1 MPCVFLIAMS
11 RPFCGRGHHIL
22 CQDLCVAVCKCSSL
36 CSAIPSA
43 SKILATV
50 DRDFDL
56 CFSVLVLKDY
66 PGESASQGD
75 PSLLLED
82 SRGPEG
88 KNTKTTVT
96 FFFFLVRRLTD

>member
-1 MPCVFLIAMS
+1 MAEVIT
-11 RPFCGRGHHIL
+11 FCAKTFVL
-22 CQDLCVAVCKCSSL
+22 LCVNVPVYAQQFHLPLKSWL
-36 CSAIPSA
+36 LLTETLISAFSA
-43 SKILATV
+43 
-50 DRDFDL
+50 
-56 CFSVLVLKDY
+56 LVLKDY